1 MSFLKSRIR
10 LQNGIGEG
18 MVSPVQR
25 TAGRLQVW
33 FYKPDTLLPNLTEA
47 DFSFSW
53 CWLNFLSRKETFP
66 SLYRICLEGRE
77 IMVFN

>member
-1 MSFLKSRIR
+1 
-10 LQNGIGEG
+10 
-18 MVSPVQR
+18 MVSPVLR
-25 TAGRLQVW
+25 TAGRFQVW

-53 CWLNFLSRKETFP
+53 CWFNFLSRKETFP
-66 SLYRICLEGRE
+66 CLYRICLEVRE

>member
-1 MSFLKSRIR
+1 MEVGIRRDVFFKIR
-10 LQNGIGEG
+10 LQKGRGEG
-18 MVSPVQR
+18 VVSPVPR

-53 CWLNFLSRKETFP
+53 FWFNFYPEKRLFP
-66 SLYRICLEGRE
+66 L
-77 IMVFN
+77 